1 MAAQENKP
9 SVLTPISLC
18 DLVDYQQ
25 GSVVSNT
32 LVKKEKGTVTMFA
45 FDEGEGL
52 SEHTAPFDALV
63 QIVDGEADVSVG
75 DATHRVGPGEVLLL
89 PADIP
94 HSVQARAQFKML
106 LTMIRA

>member
-1 MAAQENKP
+1 MPEESRKSTILQPA
-9 SVLTPISLC
+9 SVF
-18 DLVDYQQ
+18 DLVEYQR

-32 LVKKEKGTVTMFA
+32 LVKKEKGTVTLFA

-63 QIVDGEADVSVG
+63 QVVDGEAEVSVG
-75 DATHRVGPGEVLLL
+75 DETFRVSPGQLLLL
-89 PADIP
+89 PADVP
-94 HSVQARAQFKML
+94 HAVHAPVKFKML

>member
-1 MAAQENKP
+1 MANDKKKA
-9 SVLTPISLC
+9 SILTPVSLI
-18 DLVDYQQ
+18 DQVEYQQ

-32 LVKKEKGTVTMFA
+32 LVKKEKGTVTLFA
-45 FDEGEGL
+45 FDRGEGL

-63 QIVDGEADVSVG
+63 QVVDGEADITVG
-75 DATHRVGPGEVLLL
+75 DQTHRVSHGEVMLL

-94 HSVQARAQFKML
+94 HSVQACEQFKML

>member
-1 MAAQENKP
+1 MAKGNRESTILQPA
-9 SVLTPISLC
+9 SLL
-18 DLVDYQQ
+18 DLAEYQQ

-32 LVKKEKGTVTMFA
+32 LVKKEKGTVTLFA

-63 QIVDGEADVSVG
+63 HVVDGEAEVSVG
-75 DATHRVGPGEVLLL
+75 DETFRVSPGQLLLL
-89 PADIP
+89 PADVP
-94 HSVQARAQFKML
+94 HAVHAPVKFKML